1 MGTLPT
7 GHIESF
13 LNDDI
18 EITEGQEPL
27 K

>member
-13 LNDDI
+13 LNDDK